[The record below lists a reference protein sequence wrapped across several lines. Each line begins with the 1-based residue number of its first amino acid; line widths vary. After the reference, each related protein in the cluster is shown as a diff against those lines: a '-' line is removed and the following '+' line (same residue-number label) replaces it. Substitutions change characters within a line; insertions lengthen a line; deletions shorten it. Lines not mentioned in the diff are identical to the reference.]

1 MNSIFIPNQ
10 GEKNLK
16 SSVRMDWVC
25 DNKAISFH
33 RRDKLPSWKK
43 DGINCCEDSQLTGHV
58 TCYLGKK

>member
-1 MNSIFIPNQ
+1 
-10 GEKNLK
+10 
-16 SSVRMDWVC
+16 MDWVC

-58 TCYLGKK
+58 TCYLGKKIIARSEIIVKSRTLGSR